1 MENMLDQEASDPEVV
16 REIVE
21 EITSE
26 EALDILTEE
35 DYTKVLET
43 NVEFWAGI

>member
-21 EITSE
+21 EITSG

-35 DYTKVLET
+35 DYTKVDESS
-43 NVEFWAGI
+43 VVWAGI